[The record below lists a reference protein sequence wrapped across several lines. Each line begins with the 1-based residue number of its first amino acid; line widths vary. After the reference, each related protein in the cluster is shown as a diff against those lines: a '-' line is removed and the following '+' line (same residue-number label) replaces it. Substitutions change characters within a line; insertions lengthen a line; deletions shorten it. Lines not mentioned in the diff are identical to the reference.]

1 MRTAFALVAVLTLV
15 PATFAARVPD
25 SPAQNPRALAANDYQ
40 SGSRRLDKIEKLHK
54 DRAAATD
61 PKSIEKISRS
71 IQKQLENA
79 AADFKRSVRNDPNHF
94 AAWSELGF
102 CLRKLG
108 RFDESLAAY
117 DRALQIQPAFSP
129 AIEYRAEAY
138 LALNRLEEARDAYL
152 LLFAGDRPRAGIL
165 LEAMKN
171 WVSERRA
178 DPGGIASE
186 KIDQFA
192 DWVSKRET
200 IQQQTGSINATSAI
214 RSWGR

>member
-1 MRTAFALVAVLTLV
+1 MKPAFALVAILLLV
-15 PATFAARVPD
+15 PAIFAARVPE
-25 SPAQNPRALAANDYQ
+25 SPAQDPRAIAANDYQ

-54 DRAAATD
+54 DRAAASD
-61 PKSIEKISRS
+61 PKSIEKISRN

-79 AADFKRSVRNDPNHF
+79 AADFKRAVRNDPNHF

-138 LALNRLEEARDAYL
+138 LALNRLEEAREAYL
-152 LLFAGDRPRAGIL
+152 LLFAGDRARAGIL
-165 LEAMKN
+165 LEAMKS

-178 DPGGIASE
+178 DPGAIAAE

-192 DWVSKRET
+192 DWVSKRE
-200 IQQQTGSINATSAI
+200 IFHQQTGSVSATSAS
-214 RSWGR
+214 RSW